1 MTVDEPVFS
10 VEHVR
15 VGRTIVFMIQN
26 RPAQFTP
33 EEDRISWH
41 RFDIEQS
48 LYFSGARFTRVN
60 TPLSCLTGLL
70 LSCIFYGLIACVPWP
85 SLRTKFYDQGW
96 IPYAT
101 VMAAGWSIAIL
112 FFKWRKLTMQRR
124 CLAMRVIPDDPEFVL
139 SPTTVNEVLGRIGML
154 VDDPRQF
161 LLLNRITIALSN
173 LRNLGRV
180 GDVDDILR
188 SQAESDEAVS
198 ESSYILL
205 GGFLWA
211 IPILGFI
218 GTVLGLSIAIGQFG
232 TAMSAA
238 GGAPEA
244 LMPALKNVTA
254 GLAIAFDTTL
264 VALVFALI
272 IQLLVTF
279 LRKAELEF
287 LDSCSE
293 YCSKNIVNRLR
304 LLPFQNDE

>member
-1 MTVDEPVFS
+1 
-10 VEHVR
+10 
-15 VGRTIVFMIQN
+15 MIQD
-26 RPAQFTP
+26 RLSQLTSAD
-33 EEDRISWH
+33 DRIAWH
-41 RFDIEQS
+41 RSDIEQS

-60 TPLSCLTGLL
+60 TLLSFLTGLL
-70 LSCIFYGLIACVPWP
+70 LSCVFYTLVACMPWP

-101 VMAAGWSIAIL
+101 VMAAGWSMAIL
-112 FFKWRKLTMQRR
+112 FFKWRKLVMQRR
-124 CLAMRVIPDDPEFVL
+124 CLVMRVIPDDPEFVL
-139 SPTTVNEVLGRIGML
+139 SPNTVNEVLERIGML

-180 GDVDDILR
+180 ADVDDILR

-232 TAMSAA
+232 AAMTAA

-254 GLAIAFDTTL
+254 GLEIAFDTTL

-279 LRKAELEF
+279 LRKTELEF

-304 LLPFQNDE
+304 LLPFHDDE